1 MVPIKAS
8 ACQRCVIVTGGTRGI
23 GRATVESTLA
33 HGGNVA
39 LTYRSSK
46 RIARAMCKQWGD
58 ARLFARPLDTADVR
72 EARDFVRQV
81 LDQFGEI
88 SGLVM
93 NAGITRDALFATM
106 KLSEFEKVQRINF
119 LQSIPLLQATLQSM
133 MRQRRGSIVLVAS
146 VAAKVGPFGQASYAA
161 SKAAEIAL
169 AKSIARESGRYG
181 IRVNVVSPGFVDTDM
196 MWRFGAQRVAEMI
209 GSVPLGRLATPD
221 EVANLIRF
229 LLSDEASY
237 ITGTNIVIDGG
248 LT

>member
-1 MVPIKAS
+1 MVPIKPS
-8 ACQRCVIVTGGTRGI
+8 ARQPCVIVTGGTRGI

-33 HGGNVA
+33 HGGTVA

-58 ARLFARPLDTADVR
+58 GRLFARSLDTADVR
-72 EARDFVRQV
+72 EVRDFVRQV
-81 LDQFGEI
+81 LDQFGGI
-88 SGLVM
+88 SGLVI
-93 NAGITRDALFATM
+93 NAGITRDSLFATM

-133 MRQRRGSIVLVAS
+133 MRQRRGSIVLVSS
-146 VAAKVGPFGQASYAA
+146 VAAKVGPVGQASYSA
-161 SKAAEIAL
+161 SKAAQIAL

-196 MWRFGAQRVAEMI
+196 MWRLGAERVAELI
-209 GSVPLGRLATPD
+209 GNVPLGRLATPD
-221 EVANLIRF
+221 EVANVIRF

-237 ITGTNIVIDGG
+237 ITGANIVIDGG